1 MRFLDNKMRGFLV
14 ENHKHPEPHSS
25 LVVSEKGHLNH
36 SFLMLTRWKVHMEP
50 EKYWFEVLRD
60 DFLWSSC
67 PCWIWVPK
75 NCKGF
80 LIRFKVFFGTMFF
93 SHQKR
98 PARRF
103 FRIETEIQMCRCKT
117 ENYNGNSTQIFLK
130 WPFWTTGRECVY
142 IYLRIYSNISLYIY
156 VYIYTLLHNVWY
168 EMYIYIHMNLILCV
182 CRVDNNIHILI

>member
-14 ENHKHPEPHSS
+14 ENQKHPEPHSS

-142 IYLRIYSNISLYIY
+142 IYIYLRIYSNISLYIY
-156 VYIYTLLHNVWY
+156 VYIFIHYYIMFDMKCIFIYTW
-168 EMYIYIHMNLILCV
+168 IWCCV
-182 CRVDNNIHILI
+182 YAE